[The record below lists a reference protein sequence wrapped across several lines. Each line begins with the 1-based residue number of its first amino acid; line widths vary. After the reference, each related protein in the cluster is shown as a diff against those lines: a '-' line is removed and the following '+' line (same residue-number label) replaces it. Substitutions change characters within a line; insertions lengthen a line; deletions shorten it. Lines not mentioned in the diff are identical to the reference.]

1 VDGASPDDWQWI
13 KRADRRKC
21 HNFIKMNRRTPA
33 TLLYRYFQ
41 LKPTFI
47 IGIRFD
53 FCIFTT
59 PLALHTRS
67 ILLDAAPIL
76 LAPNIRYCLT
86 ATPRTADGMYR
97 ADDSGQIK
105 WMVSICFSN
114 IFVQCLVQFTCP
126 YFLSTKWKNQM
137 VRNVRWTMSRS
148 GLLRKSTSSPSRIF
162 EALVLVPKVVA
173 NVLVIVHGIRGWW
186 RNF

>member
-1 VDGASPDDWQWI
+1 MDGASPDDWQWI
-13 KRADRRKC
+13 KRADRP
-21 HNFIKMNRRTPA
+21 KMSLFHKNESPDTCYLTTPVFPA
-33 TLLYRYFQ
+33 KTDFC
-41 LKPTFI
+41 
-47 IGIRFD
+47 FD

-86 ATPRTADGMYR
+86 ATPRTAGGMYR

-137 VRNVRWTMSRS
+137 VRNVNDELCPDQGSSGSRRPRRPGFLKPS
-148 GLLRKSTSSPSRIF
+148 FSSLKSSQTS
-162 EALVLVPKVVA
+162 
-173 NVLVIVHGIRGWW
+173 
-186 RNF
+186 

>member
-1 VDGASPDDWQWI
+1 
-13 KRADRRKC
+13 
-21 HNFIKMNRRTPA
+21 MNRRTPA

-76 LAPNIRYCLT
+76 LAPNIRYCFT
-86 ATPRTADGMYR
+86 AAPRTAGGIYR
-97 ADDSGQIK
+97 EDDSGQIK
-105 WMVSICFSN
+105 VLVSICFSN

-126 YFLSTKWKNQM
+126 YFLSTKWNNQM
-137 VRNVRWTMSRS
+137 VRNVNDELCPDQGSSGSRRPRRNGS
-148 GLLRKSTSSPSRIF
+148 KSPSFPYQLI
-162 EALVLVPKVVA
+162 
-173 NVLVIVHGIRGWW
+173 
-186 RNF
+186 